1 MENLMVLLVL
11 FEKVALLA
19 VPEVLELLDCSV
31 LLLVSL
37 ENFDLEELLLEVLW
51 G

>member
-11 FEKVALLA
+11 FEKLA
-19 VPEVLELLDCSV
+19 MVEVLELLDCSV
-31 LLLVSL
+31 LQLVSL
-37 ENFDLEELLLEVLW
+37 ETFDLEELLLEVLW